1 MKTAAQVFIIIGMVF
16 GCWMI
21 LPLIFGGIALSQMS
35 KGQRPSTG
43 MSVCVLLFCNMI
55 GGILLLCA
63 KDEDFYKPNMMN
75 NGYNPNMNNGY
86 NPNMNNG
93 YNPNMN
99 KTAELMLC
107 RFCITKAAFLSLRL
121 FSSYFTVSSFII
133 SYSFTSSPIVSCSAL
148 AVAGMPLS
156 VIFSASTAFGIL
168 KYAETGLASCFLR

>member
-1 MKTAAQVFIIIGMVF
+1 MKTAAQVFIIIGMVCGF
-16 GCWMI
+16 WAI

-63 KDEDFYKPNMMN
+63 KDEDFY
-75 NGYNPNMNNGY
+75 NPNMNNGY

-99 KTAELMLC
+99 NGGYNNANY
-107 RFCITKAAFLSLRL
+107 AAPNN
-121 FSSYFTVSSFII
+121 YNNNN
-133 SYSFTSSPIVSCSAL
+133 
-148 AVAGMPLS
+148 
-156 VIFSASTAFGIL
+156 
-168 KYAETGLASCFLR
+168 YATPDNSNNYNNNNGVQQ

>member
-1 MKTAAQVFIIIGMVF
+1 MKTAAQVFIILGMVCGF
-16 GCWMI
+16 WAI

-63 KDEDFYKPNMMN
+63 KDEDFYKPNMNNGYNPNM

-99 KTAELMLC
+99 NGGYNNANY
-107 RFCITKAAFLSLRL
+107 AAPNN
-121 FSSYFTVSSFII
+121 YNNNNYATPDNNNN
-133 SYSFTSSPIVSCSAL
+133 YSNNNYNNNNGVQQ
-148 AVAGMPLS
+148 
-156 VIFSASTAFGIL
+156 
-168 KYAETGLASCFLR
+168 

>member
-1 MKTAAQVFIIIGMVF
+1 MKTAAQVFIIIGMVCGF
-16 GCWMI
+16 WAI

-63 KDEDFYKPNMMN
+63 KDEDFYNPNMN

-99 KTAELMLC
+99 NGYNPNMNNSGYNNANY
-107 RFCITKAAFLSLRL
+107 AAPNNYNNNNYTTPDNSNN
-121 FSSYFTVSSFII
+121 YNNNNGVQQ
-133 SYSFTSSPIVSCSAL
+133 
-148 AVAGMPLS
+148 
-156 VIFSASTAFGIL
+156 
-168 KYAETGLASCFLR
+168 

>member
-55 GGILLLCA
+55 GGIILLCA
-63 KDEDFYKPNMMN
+63 KDEDFYNPNMN

-93 YNPNMN
+93 YNPNINNGYNPNVNNGYNPNVNNGYNPNMN
-99 KTAELMLC
+99 NGGYNNANY
-107 RFCITKAAFLSLRL
+107 AAPNN
-121 FSSYFTVSSFII
+121 YNNNN
-133 SYSFTSSPIVSCSAL
+133 
-148 AVAGMPLS
+148 
-156 VIFSASTAFGIL
+156 
-168 KYAETGLASCFLR
+168 YATPDNNNFNNNNNNGVQQ

>member
-43 MSVCVLLFCNMI
+43 MSVCVLLFCSFI

-63 KDEDFYKPNMMN
+63 KDEDFYKPGTNY
-75 NGYNPNMNNGY
+75 GYNPNMNNGY
-86 NPNMNNG
+86 NPNMNNMNG

-99 KTAELMLC
+99 NGYNPNVNNGGYNNANY
-107 RFCITKAAFLSLRL
+107 AAPNN
-121 FSSYFTVSSFII
+121 YNNNN
-133 SYSFTSSPIVSCSAL
+133 
-148 AVAGMPLS
+148 
-156 VIFSASTAFGIL
+156 
-168 KYAETGLASCFLR
+168 YATPDNNNNYNNNNGVQQ